1 LSLQH
6 SNAPTFQRSNI
17 PTFQHSNIPTLQ
29 HSNTPTLQHSNTP
42 TLQHLPLINPTIKI
56 QRIIAALSVL
66 LFAGKLWA
74 WYLTGSVTILTDA
87 LESTVNVV
95 AGFVGLYA
103 VTLAARPRDVNH
115 PYGHG
120 KAEYLSAAV
129 EGTLIIAAGLMVIYQ
144 AIFHFLHPMPLQSLD
159 WGMALVSITGV
170 ANYFLGVYAVN
181 TGIAHRS
188 ATVEAAGRHLKTDAY
203 NTIAIIAGLM
213 AVRFTGWV
221 WLDPLAALVFA
232 VIILFTGYKVLRKS
246 LSGIMDEADLSLLQ
260 RVIDVLNKHRR
271 DDWIDLHNM
280 RVMHYGN
287 TLHVDA
293 HMTLPYYFQVQDADR
308 EIHAL
313 EALIMEHFGSS
324 VELFVHIDGC
334 VFYQCKLCS
343 MPECPVRQSP
353 LIQRLTWDVGNVM
366 LDSKHGKEAV

>member
-1 LSLQH
+1 MAQPINVSTIQ
-6 SNAPTFQRSNI
+6 P
-17 PTFQHSNIPTLQ
+17 
-29 HSNTPTLQHSNTP
+29 
-42 TLQHLPLINPTIKI
+42 INPTNPAIRI
-56 QRIIAALSVL
+56 QRIIAALSVV

-87 LESTVNVV
+87 LESTANVV

-103 VTLAARPRDVNH
+103 VTLAAKPRDANH

-120 KAEYLSAAV
+120 KAEFVSAAV
-129 EGTLIIAAGLMVIYQ
+129 EGSLIIAAGLMIIYE
-144 AIFHFLHPMPLQSLD
+144 AIYHLLRPTVLQSLD
-159 WGMALVSITGV
+159 WGMVLISITGIV
-170 ANYFLGVYAVN
+170 NFMLGAYAVQ
-181 TGIAHRS
+181 TGRKQRS

-203 NTIAIIAGLM
+203 TTIAILAGLFL
-213 AVRFTGWV
+213 VRITGWL
-221 WLDPLAALVFA
+221 WLDATVALVFA
-232 VIILFTGYKVLRKS
+232 FVILFTGYKVLRKS

-293 HMTLPYYFQVQDADR
+293 HMTLPYYFQVKDADR